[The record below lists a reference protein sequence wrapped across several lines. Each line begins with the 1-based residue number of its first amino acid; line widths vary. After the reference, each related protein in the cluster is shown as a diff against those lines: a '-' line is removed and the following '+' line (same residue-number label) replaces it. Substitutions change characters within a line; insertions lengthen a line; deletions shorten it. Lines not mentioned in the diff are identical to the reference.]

1 MDNDY
6 VGNQPEAWKEY
17 CGVLEQCN
25 LNDVENGLKHQKIN
39 LSIIYLP
46 VNFVNWLNTVE
57 KKRENSFPAFS
68 FFFFLTLFST
78 LPQKNII
85 ILETFKSSSANAFN

>member
-25 LNDVENGLKHQKIN
+25 LNDVENGLKHQTID

-57 KKRENSFPAFS
+57 NGENAGKRENSFPAIS
-68 FFFFLTLFST
+68 FFFSYTVFYPST
-78 LPQKNII
+78 EKYHNSRDI
-85 ILETFKSSSANAFN
+85 